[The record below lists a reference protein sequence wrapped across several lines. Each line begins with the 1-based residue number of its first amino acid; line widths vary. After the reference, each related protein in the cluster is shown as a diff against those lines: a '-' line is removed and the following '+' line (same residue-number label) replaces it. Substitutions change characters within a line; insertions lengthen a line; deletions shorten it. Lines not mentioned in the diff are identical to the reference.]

1 MAQELAVAALV
12 RKRAELAGRIDHARL
27 ALQELIAQLG
37 ALDATICLFDPTMKP
52 AVIRAKL
59 YRPEARVPLPE
70 LTTRGVLTLFRQAE
84 GPLTARE
91 LATRYLSERAMGD
104 DPKAVTEAAN
114 RISEILR
121 RQARQGVLERV
132 GSPGVVGRW
141 RIREDEGEMT
151 A

>member
-1 MAQELAVAALV
+1 MTQDLAVAALV

-27 ALQELIAQLG
+27 ALQELIVQLG

-52 AVIRAKL
+52 ATIRAKL
-59 YRPEARVPLPE
+59 YRPETRVPLPE
-70 LTTRGVLTLFRQAE
+70 LTTRAVLALFRQAE

-91 LATRYLSERAMGD
+91 LATRYMTDRAMGD

-121 RQARQGVLERV
+121 RQARRGLLEKI
-132 GSPGVVGRW
+132 GAPGTTGGW
-141 RIREDEGEMT
+141 RTRSD
-151 A
+151 AAD

>member
-1 MAQELAVAALV
+1 MAQDLAVAALV

-27 ALQELIAQLG
+27 ARQELIAQLG
-37 ALDATICLFDPTMKP
+37 ALDATICLFDSNMKP
-52 AVIRAKL
+52 ATIRAKL
-59 YRPEARVPLPE
+59 YRPETRVPLPE
-70 LTTRGVLTLFRQAE
+70 LTTRAVLALFRQAE

-91 LATRYLSERAMGD
+91 LATRYMTERAMGD

-132 GSPGVVGRW
+132 ELGPRAVGW
-141 RIREDEGEMT
+141 RVR
-151 A
+151 